1 MKKCDKCGYENRDT
15 AKFCSD
21 CGAALSK
28 KSDGD
33 ASVACP
39 ACGAVAVNGA
49 AFCGVCG
56 RNLDDAAQ

>member
-1 MKKCDKCGYENRDT
+1 MKKCDKCGYENRDA

-39 ACGAVAVNGA
+39 ACGIDFCAAVLYN
-49 AFCGVCG
+49 VC
-56 RNLDDAAQ
+56 